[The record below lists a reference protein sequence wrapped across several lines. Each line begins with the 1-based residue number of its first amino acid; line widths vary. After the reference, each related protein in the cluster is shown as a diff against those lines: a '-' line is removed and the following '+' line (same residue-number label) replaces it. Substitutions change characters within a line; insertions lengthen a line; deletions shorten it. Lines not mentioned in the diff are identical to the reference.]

1 MGFPTANIAIPP
13 NGGRNGVWA
22 GTVHLDSPD
31 HRALHVAAISIGDRP
46 TYYSRG
52 QSLLEA
58 NLLDFTGDLYGQTVV
73 VTLRL
78 LIRPQRKFSGT
89 SELVDQIQDDVARV
103 RSWAL
108 QAGFGGCL
116 RARTGTQPLAF
127 ESTGNRAPH
136 CPRAQAPGPRR
147 FAVGIPAAERLG
159 GIAVPQWR
167 RYRRLC
173 AGFADCAFLPTMN
186 IVVRG
191 NRATAG
197 RSFASYLLTG

>member
-1 MGFPTANIAIPP
+1 MRTLEFPKQRNHNYFQITGVVGHGDQRGRLMGFPTANIAIPP

-31 HRALHVAAISIGDRP
+31 RRALHVAAISIGDRP

-78 LIRPQRKFSGT
+78 LIRPQRRFSGT

-103 RSWAL
+103 RSWAR

-116 RARTGTQPLAF
+116 RAEQEPTRSHSNPLA
-127 ESTGNRAPH
+127 TIHPIALGH
-136 CPRAQAPGPRR
+136 
-147 FAVGIPAAERLG
+147 RLPDRG
-159 GIAVPQWR
+159 AS
-167 RYRRLC
+167 LSE
-173 AGFADCAFLPTMN
+173 FLPLH
-186 IVVRG
+186 
-191 NRATAG
+191 
-197 RSFASYLLTG
+197 S